1 MSSPLAPPFPVVATF
16 VICLVGLGQA
26 PSQEVPPAGPGAPPT
41 QPVSVQDAVPEV
53 PQGVEV
59 LARGPVHEAFA
70 TPLAEPRPTP
80 AVPKQP
86 PANLEEMPPDERPE
100 GDVAWIAGYWAW
112 DDDRQDFLWVSGCW
126 RVKPDGKD
134 WVPGYWREQ
143 GAGWQWVAGFW
154 TAAAGQRQEL
164 TYYPAPPAAPNVAP
178 PPPAATPDQFYVP
191 GYWMWVGNHYAW
203 RAGYWTRTRPGYVYV
218 ASHYRWTPSGYVF
231 IPGYWDH
238 AVSRRG
244 LLYAPVVVNPVVV
257 GPQFVYTPYYA
268 VSDRLMLDAFFVRP
282 AHGHYYFGDYYGPRY
297 TALGFES
304 SLIYSR
310 RHYEPIVVY
319 QRYEYRNNPRWF
331 DVQVNLV
338 FERHAGRAPVPP
350 RTLVQQRTVV
360 NNVTNVSNIN
370 NVTVNNNV
378 TNVTRNVTNNV
389 KNTTNVQQTTAL
401 APARSVLA
409 ARGAKAVP
417 VDATTRAQ
425 VKETTRTAQ
434 QAVALERR
442 KVEAAPPALGAQNK
456 PRVAALPVA
465 ATPPAAR
472 INAPAP
478 RPAATALPSQG
489 LTKSPAPAVNTSPP
503 LTGNVSKPGSPL
515 SQPPVLG
522 TSKVPMTN
530 TLSTRPAPP
539 SLAPP
544 PTSNVP
550 TSPNLTKTPAKADAP
565 GPAAPRKQPPP
576 KRVPARKG
584 PEDRK
589 KDR

>member
-1 MSSPLAPPFPVVATF
+1 MSSPLARPFLVVAAF
-16 VICLVGLGQA
+16 VLCLVGLGQA

-41 QPVSVQDAVPEV
+41 QPVSVQDAVRVV
-53 PQGVEV
+53 PLGVEV

-70 TPLAEPRPTP
+70 TPLAEPRPAP

-282 AHGHYYFGDYYGPRY
+282 AHGVYYFGDYYGPRY

-360 NNVTNVSNIN
+360 NNVTNVTNIN

-503 LTGNVSKPGSPL
+503 LTGNVSKPGTPL

-565 GPAAPRKQPPP
+565 GPAAPRKPPPP